1 MAKTKKK
8 TTKKVKKREPSV
20 KQKRAIKKLI
30 SALENGRYTTMKE
43 ILKESGYSDN
53 VASQPTKVTKTATWQ
68 QLMEEYLP
76 DELIAKTHGEL
87 FKAEGTIYATSE
99 GRITDMRKVPDWT
112 ARKNAID
119 LAYKVKGRFAPT
131 EMSVSVERKLEELS
145 DEELEAIATGEKTIE
160 DAA

>member
-8 TTKKVKKREPSV
+8 TTKKAVKREPSV
-20 KQKRAIKKLI
+20 KQKRAMRKLVE
-30 SALENGRYTTMKE
+30 ALENGSYSTMKD
-43 ILKESGYSDN
+43 ILKDSGYSDN
-53 VASQPTKVTKTATWQ
+53 VASQPTKVTKTATWRE
-68 QLMEEYLP
+68 LMDEYLP
-76 DELIAKTHGEL
+76 DELLAKTHAEL

-99 GRITDMRKVPDWT
+99 GRITDTMKVPDWT

-131 EMSVSVERKLEELS
+131 QMAVSVERKLEELS

-160 DAA
+160 DTA